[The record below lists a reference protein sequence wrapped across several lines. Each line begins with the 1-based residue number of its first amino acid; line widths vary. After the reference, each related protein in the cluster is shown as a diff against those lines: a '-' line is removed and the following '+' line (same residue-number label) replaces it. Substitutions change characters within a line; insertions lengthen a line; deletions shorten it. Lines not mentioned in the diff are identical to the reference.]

1 MTESWRSSFFHAPN
15 AARVASARAGNV
27 FGGGDWCVD
36 RLLPDIARAVSADHP
51 VVLRNPTAV
60 RPWQYVLEALS
71 GYLVLGVRLGKG
83 HAGFAESWNFG
94 PLSGDTITVAD
105 FARRVVRTWGR
116 SSVVLRPD
124 PDAPN
129 EAQSLR
135 LDSSKSVDRL
145 GWKPVLPLEDAI
157 DWSVQWYRAVL
168 ADPSCAPDISTVQI
182 RAFSELLEKA
192 GVGFRMF
199 ENT

>member
-27 FGGGDWCVD
+27 FGGGDRCVD

-71 GYLVLGVRLGKG
+71 GYLMLGVRLGKR

-94 PLSGDTITVAD
+94 PLSGDTINVAD

-124 PDAPN
+124 PDAPE

-182 RAFSELLEKA
+182 EGILGASGKSWCRLPD
-192 GVGFRMF
+192 V
-199 ENT
+199 